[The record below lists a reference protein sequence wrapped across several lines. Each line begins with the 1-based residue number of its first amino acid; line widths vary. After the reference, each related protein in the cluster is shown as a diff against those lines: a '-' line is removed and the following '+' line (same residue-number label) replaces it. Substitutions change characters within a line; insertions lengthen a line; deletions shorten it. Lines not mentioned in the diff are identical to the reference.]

1 MWLLRGT
8 DFMNRSKIL
17 KTIMISTALM
27 GGILAFSDF
36 LFKIYLK
43 NRLNMDFSTRE
54 ASSVAIIGGAD
65 GPTAIFLTSSHH
77 NLYKYI
83 IAVLL
88 FCVSGCCFW
97 AIRKK
102 RK

>member
-1 MWLLRGT
+1 MKKSRFL
-8 DFMNRSKIL
+8 KI
-17 KTIMISTALM
+17 TMISTALM
-27 GGILAFSDF
+27 GGILTFSDF

-43 NRLNMDFSTRE
+43 NRFNMEFSKRE

-65 GPTAIFLTSSHH
+65 GPTAIFLAARPHSF
-77 NLYKYI
+77 YKYMLAI
-83 IAVLL
+83 LL
-88 FCVSGCCFW
+88 FSVSGCCFW

>member
-1 MWLLRGT
+1 MWLLKGI
-8 DFMNRSKIL
+8 DFMKKSRFLKI
-17 KTIMISTALM
+17 TMISTALM
-27 GGILAFSDF
+27 GGILTFSDF

-43 NRLNMDFSTRE
+43 NRFNMEFSKRE

-65 GPTAIFLTSSHH
+65 GPTAIFLTSSQH

-83 IAVLL
+83 LAILL

>member
-43 NRLNMDFSTRE
+43 SRLNMDFSTRE

-65 GPTAIFLTSSHH
+65 GPTAIFLTSSQH

-83 IAVLL
+83 LAILL
-88 FCVSGCCFW
+88 FSVSGCCFW